1 MKWTIEIPESF
12 IEALKIKS
20 PEVAERRVTEALA
33 IDFYRS
39 GNLSRESL
47 GEWLKLTSE
56 EVEAFLGKRR
66 LV

>member
-12 IEALKIKS
+12 IEALKMNS
-20 PEVAERRVTEALA
+20 PEEAERRVTEALA
-33 IDFYRS
+33 ISFYRT
-39 GNLSRESL
+39 GNLSREGL
-47 GEWLKLTSE
+47 GEWLKLTPE